1 MSDQLK
7 GLLITMMGVLFVVP
21 DSLFIRLIEVPPL
34 EISFWRG
41 LSTGLLVLV
50 YVLLSTG
57 ARSVG
62 AALRGGPYAYVYL
75 VAMSVTG
82 VLFTLAVSHTS
93 VANVV
98 FIIASMP
105 VFAALLSFVWLGE
118 RMSRRMMLTM
128 IAVFIGLGVITY
140 GSGETHGASLKGDLL
155 AVGVSFVF
163 AIALTAARRVRSVSM
178 VPMLPVAYLVS
189 ALCLWPFVQPLQLGA
204 GQIYLIGLHG
214 VFIAISSIGLALG
227 PRYIPSAEVALL
239 ILLESVLAPLLVW
252 FALGEDPGGY
262 ALVGGAIVIGALALS
277 NVSVLLRK
285 RPKAAPIGRGAP

>member
-178 VPMLPVAYLVS
+178 VPMLPLAYLVS

>member
-41 LSTGLLVLV
+41 LSTGLLVMV

-178 VPMLPVAYLVS
+178 VPMLPLAYLVS